1 MCRQFDSG
9 PRHRTKSAITSM
21 TEPALAMLAGGV
33 TMRPPSRHRW
43 DGTDLLAS
51 RSCGPGCSSLAHSD
65 WQSLRPAEIRATR
78 CLSKTVPARRSWCT
92 SSARIR
98 PATAVSSCSLERR
111 RLVIGSGRV
120 TRTTSRRQS
129 QSGQQRWI
137 TRVLSR
143 VLIRAREG
151 QLPLDHSDHA
161 GHNRVLIGIAHADR
175 AREERWLRAPI
186 HSMEIDA
193 DPRAELEHKS

>member
-1 MCRQFDSG
+1 
-9 PRHRTKSAITSM
+9 M

-51 RSCGPGCSSLAHSD
+51 RSCGAGCSSLAHSD

-98 PATAVSSCSLERR
+98 PATTVSSCSLERR
-111 RLVIGSGRV
+111 TSYWFRPRDENDKQETKVRAGNSAGSLVFCRAYSYERAKDNF
-120 TRTTSRRQS
+120 
-129 QSGQQRWI
+129 RWTIRI
-137 TRVLSR
+137 T
-143 VLIRAREG
+143 
-151 QLPLDHSDHA
+151 Q
-161 GHNRVLIGIAHADR
+161 GIT
-175 AREERWLRAPI
+175 EC
-186 HSMEIDA
+186 S
-193 DPRAELEHKS
+193 